1 MPTPIPDKNIIPHI
15 DSVTKEFGGNVNELE
30 QAIGVWI
37 VGRKLGWKV
46 MLLVHDRKT
55 LAKYEKILGIDFRK
69 ELEPEGPLAYKSLA
83 WTAVK
88 KVTNFWKAVRG
99 EIPNVKSPQITES

>member
-1 MPTPIPDKNIIPHI
+1 MAKPILDKDIIPHI
-15 DSVTKEFGGNVNELE
+15 DPVIKDFRGNVNELE

-37 VGRKLGWKV
+37 VGRQMGWKV
-46 MLLVHDRKT
+46 MLLIHDRKT

-69 ELEPEGPLAYKSLA
+69 ELEPEGELAYKSFA

-99 EIPNVKSPQITES
+99 EIPNIKTPELGK